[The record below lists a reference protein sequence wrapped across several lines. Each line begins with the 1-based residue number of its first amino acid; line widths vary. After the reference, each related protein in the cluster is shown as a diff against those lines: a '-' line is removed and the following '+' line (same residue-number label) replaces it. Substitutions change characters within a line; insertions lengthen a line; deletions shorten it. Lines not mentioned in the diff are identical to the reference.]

1 LKNGIQVTKKRGN
14 DGNETLL
21 AADLI
26 GIIPL
31 RAESFLFTLPAA

>member
-26 GIIPL
+26 GIIRFEP
-31 RAESFLFTLPAA
+31 RVFLFTLRGG